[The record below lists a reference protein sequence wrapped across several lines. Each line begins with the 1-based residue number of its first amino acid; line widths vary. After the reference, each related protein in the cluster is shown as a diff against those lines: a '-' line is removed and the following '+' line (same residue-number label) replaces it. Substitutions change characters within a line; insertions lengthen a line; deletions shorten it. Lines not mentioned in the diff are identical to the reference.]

1 MQSLPAI
8 MPIKIPYSACPV
20 LPVLSCLVLPCLAS
34 TPSECLYHV
43 CIFVAAL
50 QSTYPS
56 PAYHASQNPRMI
68 LCQSPPRLDNRPTRE
83 ADAQQQPQINTLRP
97 AYTACTSIRRSTMVD
112 SLVPLLLAPAHALP
126 RSRSNDRQGREI
138 VRYAAP
144 TRLIS
149 LSAICRT
156 ACASQQC
163 QHPPLHHVHFP
174 FFHPRVCRG
183 SGVGS
188 YRADATEAA
197 RDRRA
202 YAALPNR
209 DEGLVVQMVFC
220 LPVRPLANDQLTDF
234 SRRR

>member
-56 PAYHASQNPRMI
+56 PTYHASQNPRMI

-112 SLVPLLLAPAHALP
+112 SLGPLLLAPAHALP
-126 RSRSNDRQGREI
+126 RSRSNDRQ
-138 VRYAAP
+138 AA
-144 TRLIS
+144 RLFGTPPPHVSS
-149 LSAICRT
+149 LSPRSVERLVHPSS
-156 ACASQQC
+156 ASTRRC
-163 QHPPLHHVHFP
+163 TMSTFLLPPASLSWQWRWLV
-174 FFHPRVCRG
+174 PRGRHGGG
-183 SGVGS
+183 SGSTGICS
-188 YRADATEAA
+188 PSKPR
-197 RDRRA
+197 
-202 YAALPNR
+202 
-209 DEGLVVQMVFC
+209 
-220 LPVRPLANDQLTDF
+220 
-234 SRRR
+234 